1 MSNLTDLLP
10 AGAGG
15 KQVSFVASGTIG
27 NGVTVALNSNGTVT
41 AVVETAASS
50 GTPTVFESGSTNN
63 VGATFDSSN
72 NKVVIA
78 YRDSGN
84 SNYGT
89 AVVGTVSGS
98 SISFGTPVVFSSADS
113 DYNAATFD
121 STNNKIVIAY
131 RRATG
136 ANPGKAVVGTVSG
149 TSISFGTEGQFNSGD
164 SRSIAIT
171 YDSSS
176 GKVVI
181 AFEDF
186 DSFRYGSA
194 IVGTVSGTS
203 ISFGSKTNFET
214 ESTDNIGIAYD
225 SSATKVVIAY
235 RDNANSEYGT
245 ARVGT
250 VSGTSISFSS
260 PAVVFISAVAKKN
273 AVAYDPVNAK
283 IVIAFHNET
292 NSDYGTAIVG
302 TVSGTSISFGS
313 SVVFESAAT
322 YNLSVTFDSSAS
334 KVVIAYSDG
343 GNSNYGTAIT
353 GTVSGTSISFESPTV
368 FENASTANYFTAFD
382 SSANKTVISY
392 TDGGNSNRGTSVTY
406 SPASTN
412 NTDFIGISD
421 AAISDTA
428 SGSVTIKGGISTN
441 VTGLTANALY
451 YVKKS
456 GGLTPTTTY
465 ATSGYNL
472 DGATYTSTY
481 NVSAQSVADE
491 VRFNPSGTKM
501 FVLGYDQV
509 FQYSLSTAF
518 DTATASYDSVV
529 FSVSSQD
536 TQAIGLA
543 FNNDGTKM
551 YMSGNQ
557 TDSVYQYSLS
567 VGFDMSTASYDSVS
581 LSVTAQETS
590 PESLAFNDDGTKMYI
605 VGQNSDT
612 VFQYSLSSAFDLS
625 TASYDS
631 ISLSVSGQ
639 ESGPTGIA
647 FSGDGTKMFIVG
659 YPTDTVYQYGL
670 TSAWDLSTA
679 SYSSISFS
687 VSSQDSAPKGVTF
700 STDGTIMYIAGSASS
715 GTIHQYSTAVTDT
728 TTVLAGKALSSTSIN
743 LDYTT

>member
-1 MSNLTDLLP
+1 MESRRRR
-10 AGAGG
+10 
-15 KQVSFVASGTIG
+15 SFYRRLQ
-27 NGVTVALNSNGTVT
+27 LNS
-41 AVVETAASS
+41 
-50 GTPTVFESGSTNN
+50 
-63 VGATFDSSN
+63 
-72 NKVVIA
+72 
-78 YRDSGN
+78 
-84 SNYGT
+84 
-89 AVVGTVSGS
+89 
-98 SISFGTPVVFSSADS
+98 
-113 DYNAATFD
+113 
-121 STNNKIVIAY
+121 
-131 RRATG
+131 
-136 ANPGKAVVGTVSG
+136 
-149 TSISFGTEGQFNSGD
+149 
-164 SRSIAIT
+164 
-171 YDSSS
+171 
-176 GKVVI
+176 
-181 AFEDF
+181 
-186 DSFRYGSA
+186 
-194 IVGTVSGTS
+194 
-203 ISFGSKTNFET
+203 
-214 ESTDNIGIAYD
+214 
-225 SSATKVVIAY
+225 
-235 RDNANSEYGT
+235 
-245 ARVGT
+245 
-250 VSGTSISFSS
+250 
-260 PAVVFISAVAKKN
+260 
-273 AVAYDPVNAK
+273 
-283 IVIAFHNET
+283 
-292 NSDYGTAIVG
+292 
-302 TVSGTSISFGS
+302 
-313 SVVFESAAT
+313 
-322 YNLSVTFDSSAS
+322 
-334 KVVIAYSDG
+334 
-343 GNSNYGTAIT
+343 
-353 GTVSGTSISFESPTV
+353 
-368 FENASTANYFTAFD
+368 
-382 SSANKTVISY
+382 
-392 TDGGNSNRGTSVTY
+392 
-406 SPASTN
+406 
-412 NTDFIGISD
+412 TDFIGISD